1 MEAIL
6 RGLTP
11 SKLSG
16 RPFRV
21 ERGEVPFEEWAEE
34 NPDSLR
40 RYAFRDVG
48 PHTAPLITNMDLQME
63 ETALELLIIYPKT
76 FRRYGKENIQ
86 DARDLIRTDW
96 NLIDGKSGI
105 GINNASGYVSG
116 QHSAVVSERE
126 IVEEEKHLVSR
137 MVIDIQFYRSITA

>member
-1 MEAIL
+1 MESIL

-21 ERGEVPFEEWAEE
+21 ERGEVPFEEWAEA

-40 RYAFRDVG
+40 RYAIRDAG
-48 PHTAPLITNMDLQME
+48 THWPPPITNLDLQME
-63 ETALELLIIYPKT
+63 QTALELLIVYPKT
-76 FRRYGKENIQ
+76 FRRYGSENIQ
-86 DARDLIRTDW
+86 DARDLVRVDW
-96 NLIDGKSGI
+96 NLIDGQSGL

-126 IVEEEKHLVSR
+126 IVEEEKHLISR